1 MDKSCDSYMYVADIA
16 RACEVLRGG
25 GIILYPTDTVWGIG
39 CDAADST
46 AVRRIYDIKRRV
58 DSKALILLVA
68 DGDMMRAHAAPLPD
82 VVSQM
87 IANPDERPT
96 TMVIDGGRG
105 LAPEVLAA
113 DGSVGMRIPREEFV
127 SALCR
132 EFGRPLVSTS
142 ANVSGEP
149 AAGNFSDI
157 PSSIIDAVDYVCTSR
172 RDEISEN
179 LPSRV
184 VKIDR
189 NGQITVLRP

>member
-1 MDKSCDSYMYVADIA
+1 MYGVDIV

-46 AVRRIYDIKRRV
+46 AVRRIYEIKRRV

-96 TMVIDGGRG
+96 TMVIDGGRD

-113 DGSVGMRIPREEFV
+113 DGSVGMRIRARSL
-127 SALCR
+127 SALCA
-132 EFGRPLVSTS
+132 VS
-142 ANVSGEP
+142 
-149 AAGNFSDI
+149 SDVRLC
-157 PSSIIDAVDYVCTSR
+157 PRQPMSVESLQR
-172 RDEISEN
+172 
-179 LPSRV
+179 
-184 VKIDR
+184 
-189 NGQITVLRP
+189 QIFLIYHLR

>member
-1 MDKSCDSYMYVADIA
+1 MYGVDIA

-46 AVRRIYDIKRRV
+46 AVRRIYEIKRRV

-96 TMVIDGGRG
+96 TMVIDGGRD

-149 AAGNFSDI
+149 AAVNFSDI
-157 PSSIIDAVDYVCTSR
+157 SSSIIEAVDYVCTSR
-172 RDEISEN
+172 RDEVSESS
-179 LPSRV
+179 PSRV
-184 VKIDR
+184 VKIDF